1 MTTSSVQGAVER
13 YARLRHE
20 VDFETPLLLVR
31 HGRTRAN
38 REGLFL
44 GATDIPL
51 DRFGRHQAQLVA
63 DRIAR
68 EWPADAIVSSPMLRA
83 RTTAEPIAE
92 RLGLVPT
99 TVDDLREMDFGR
111 FEGHTFEEINRL
123 DPDFIERLAAFDD
136 DDLAWPGGEQ
146 RGAFY
151 RRVWGAFEQVVHD
164 HRGRRVVVVAHGGV
178 IGAFMAMLR
187 GQLPGDPTIYGLK
200 NCSVTHL
207 VVQRPH
213 TEVHRFNCVAHL
225 DGLDDTGYQDD
236 EVGECD

>member
-1 MTTSSVQGAVER
+1 MTTSPVLASIER
-13 YARLRHE
+13 HARLRHE

-51 DRFGRHQAQLVA
+51 DRFGEHQAQLVA

-83 RTTAEPIAE
+83 RSTAEPIAH

-111 FEGHTFEEINRL
+111 FEGHTFAEIHRI
-123 DPDFIERLAAFDD
+123 DPGFIERLADFQD
-136 DDLAWPGGEQ
+136 DDLTWPGGEE

-151 RRVWGAFEQVVHD
+151 RRVWGAFEQVVRD
-164 HRGRRVVVVAHGGV
+164 HPGRRVVVVAHGGV

-187 GQLPGDPTIYGLK
+187 GQLPGDPTIYGLQ

-207 VVQRPH
+207 VVQQPH

-225 DGLDDTGYQDD
+225 DGIDDSGYEDD
-236 EVGECD
+236 ETDGCD

>member
-1 MTTSSVQGAVER
+1 MTTSPVQDAIER
-13 YARLRHE
+13 HVRLRHA
-20 VDFETPLLLVR
+20 VDAETTLLLVR

-38 REGLFL
+38 RQGLFL

-51 DRFGRHQAQLVA
+51 DQFGRHQAQLVA

-68 EWPADAIVSSPMLRA
+68 EWPTDAIVTSPLLRA
-83 RTTAEPIAE
+83 RTTAEPIAD

-99 TVDDLREMDFGR
+99 IIDDLREMDFGR
-111 FEGHTFEEINRL
+111 FEGHTFDEIYRL
-123 DPDFIERLAAFDD
+123 DPGFVERLADFHD
-136 DDLAWPGGEQ
+136 DDLEWPGGEQ

-151 RRVWGAFEQVVHD
+151 RRVWAAFEQVVRD
-164 HRGRRVVVVAHGGV
+164 HPGRRVVVVAHGGV

-187 GQLPGDPTIYGLK
+187 GQLPGDPTIYGLQ

-207 VVQRPH
+207 VVQAPH

-225 DGLDDTGYQDD
+225 DGLDDAGYQD
-236 EVGECD
+236 EEEIGE